1 MKVIPEEKRYA
12 CRCYFCSRI
21 HDNENLVAFELD
33 INETRI
39 PKEEAKFLRKSVYCC
54 KECLQKEW
62 MAT

>member
-1 MKVIPEEKRYA
+1 MKLIPEEARYA
-12 CRCYFCSRI
+12 RKCYFCGKS
-21 HDNENLVAFELD
+21 HDNENPVAFELD